1 MVQRENALLIDLTPE
16 QEEIV
21 ATIKKFVDTEIIPVA
36 SDLDHADEYP
46 HAIVEKMKELGLF
59 GATIPVEYGGIGLDY
74 LTYAMVCEEL
84 ARGWMSI
91 PGLINSHLIMAYIVR
106 TFGTEAQKKKWLPEF
121 AAGTKRGGLALSEAD
136 AGSDVQAIRTTA
148 RREGDRYIINGSKMW
163 ITNARHGNTFALM
176 AKTDVKTDPPHKGM
190 SMFIIEKGHPGFEVS
205 RDIKKLGYRGLKTCE
220 LVFNDFEVPAENLVG
235 DKEGAGFQYVMAAL
249 ETGRINVAARGLGV
263 ARAAFEHAISYAQ
276 NRKTFGVP
284 IAQHQLIQEKLADM
298 ATKIEAAR
306 LLTYSAAKAKDRGQR
321 VDLEAGMAKLFAT
334 ELAMEASTES
344 MRIHGA
350 YGYTEEFPIERYFR
364 DSPLL
369 LIGEG
374 TNEIQKI
381 VIARQLLKRY
391 PA

>member
-1 MVQRENALLIDLTPE
+1 VLIELTPE

-21 ATIKKFVDTEIIPVA
+21 GTIRKFVDNEIAPVA

-74 LTYAMVCEEL
+74 LTYAMVVEEL

-91 PGLINSHLIMAYIVR
+91 PGLINSHLIMAYIVK
-106 TFGTEAQKKKWLPEF
+106 TFGTDAQKRQWLPAF
-121 AAGTKRGGLALSEAD
+121 AAGEKRGGLALSEAD

-148 RREGDRYIINGSKMW
+148 QRTGDHYLINGTKMW
-163 ITNARHGNTFALM
+163 ITNARYGNTFALL
-176 AKTDVKTDPPHKGM
+176 ARTDTDADPPYRGM
-190 SMFIIEKGHPGFEVS
+190 SMFIIEKGHPGFRVS
-205 RDIKKLGYRGLKTCE
+205 RDIKKLGYKGLKTCE
-220 LVFNDFEVPAENLVG
+220 LVFENFEVPAENLVSG
-235 DKEGAGFQYVMAAL
+235 QEGGGFRFVMSAL

-263 ARAAFEHAISYAQ
+263 AQASLEASLRYAQ
-276 NRKTFGVP
+276 QRRTFGVP
-284 IAQHQLIQEKLADM
+284 IAEHQLIQEKLADM
-298 ATKIEAAR
+298 ATKLEAAR
-306 LLTYSAAKAKDRGQR
+306 MLTYSAAKAKDAGRR
-321 VDLEAGMAKLFAT
+321 VDMEAGMAKLFAT
-334 ELAMEASTES
+334 ELAMDASLEA
-344 MRIHGA
+344 MRIHGG

-374 TNEIQKI
+374 TNEIQKL
-381 VIARQLLKRY
+381 VIARQLLKRF

>member
-1 MVQRENALLIDLTPE
+1 MLIDLTPE

-21 ATIKKFVDTEIIPVA
+21 ATIRKFVDTEIIPVA

-46 HAIVEKMKELGLF
+46 HKIVEQMKELGLF
-59 GATIPVEYGGIGLDY
+59 GATIPTEYGGIGVDY
-74 LTYAMVCEEL
+74 LTYAMIVEEL

-91 PGLINSHLIMAYIVR
+91 PGLINSHLIMAYIVK
-106 TFGTEAQKKKWLPEF
+106 TFGTDDQKKKWLPAF
-121 AAGTKRGGLALSEAD
+121 ASGEKRGGLALSEAD

-148 RREGDRYIINGSKMW
+148 RREGDVYVINGSKMW
-163 ITNARHGNTFALM
+163 ITNARYGNTFALM
-176 AKTDVKTDPPHKGM
+176 TKTDVDADPPHRGM
-190 SMFIIEKGHPGFEVS
+190 SMFIIEKGHPGFQVS

-220 LVFNDFEVPAENLVG
+220 LVFDNFEVPAENLVG
-235 DKEGAGFQYVMAAL
+235 GVEGAGFRFVMDAL

-263 ARAAFEHAISYAQ
+263 ARASFEHAISYAQ
-276 NRKTFGVP
+276 HRKTFGVP

-298 ATKIEAAR
+298 ATKLEAAR
-306 LLTYSAAKAKDRGQR
+306 LLTYSAAKAKDQGQR

-334 ELAMEASTES
+334 ELAMEASTEA

>member
-1 MVQRENALLIDLTPE
+1 MLIDLTPE

-21 ATIKKFVDTEIIPVA
+21 GTIRKFVDVEIIPVA
-36 SDLDHADEYP
+36 SELDHADEYP

-59 GATIPVEYGGIGLDY
+59 GATIPTDYGGIGLDY

-91 PGLINSHLIMAYIVR
+91 PGLINSHLIMAYIVK
-106 TFGTEAQKKKWLPEF
+106 TFGTEAQKKKWLPVF
-121 AAGTKRGGLALSEAD
+121 ASGEKRGGLALSEAD

-148 RREGDRYIINGSKMW
+148 RREGDKYIINGAKMW

-176 AKTDVKTDPPHKGM
+176 AKTDPDTDPPYRGM
-190 SMFIIEKGHPGFEVS
+190 SMFIIEKGHPGFQVS

-220 LVFNDFEVPAENLVG
+220 LVFDNFEIPAENLIG
-235 DKEGAGFQYVMAAL
+235 EKEGAGFRYVMDAL
-249 ETGRINVAARGLGV
+249 ETGRINVAARGIGV
-263 ARAAFEHAISYAQ
+263 ARACFEHSISYAQ

-284 IAQHQLIQEKLADM
+284 IAEHQLIQEKLADM
-298 ATKIEAAR
+298 ATKLEAAR

-334 ELAMEASTES
+334 ELAMEASIEA

>member
-1 MVQRENALLIDLTPE
+1 MLIDLTPE

-21 ATIKKFVDTEIIPVA
+21 GTIRKFVEAEIIPVA
-36 SDLDHADEYP
+36 SELDHADEYP
-46 HAIVEKMKELGLF
+46 HAIVEKMKEMGLF
-59 GATIPVEYGGIGLDY
+59 GATIPTEYGGIGLDY
-74 LTYAMVCEEL
+74 LTYAMICEEL
-84 ARGWMSI
+84 ARGWMSV
-91 PGLINSHLIMAYIVR
+91 PGLINSHLIMAYIVK
-106 TFGTEAQKKKWLPEF
+106 TYGTDDQKKKWLPDF
-121 AAGTKRGGLALSEAD
+121 ASGEKRGGLALSEAD

-148 RREGDRYIINGSKMW
+148 RREGDVYLVNGAKMW
-163 ITNARHGNTFALM
+163 ITNARYGNTFALM
-176 AKTDVKTDPPHKGM
+176 AKTDPDTDPPYRGM
-190 SMFIIEKGHPGFEVS
+190 SMFIIEKGHPGFQVS

-220 LVFNDFEVPAENLVG
+220 LVFEDFEVPAENLIG
-235 DKEGAGFQYVMAAL
+235 GKEGAGFRFVMDAL

-263 ARAAFEHAISYAQ
+263 ARAAFEHSIAYAQ

-334 ELAMEASTES
+334 ELAMEASIEA

-350 YGYTEEFPIERYFR
+350 YGYTEDCPIERYFR
-364 DSPLL
+364 DAPLL

>member
-1 MVQRENALLIDLTPE
+1 MLIDLTPE

-21 ATIKKFVDTEIIPVA
+21 ATIRKFVDTEIIPVA
-36 SDLDHADEYP
+36 SELDHNDEYP
-46 HAIVEKMKELGLF
+46 HDIVAKMKELGLF

-91 PGLINSHLIMAYIVR
+91 PGLINSHLIMAYIVKN
-106 TFGTEAQKKKWLPEF
+106 FGSEAQKKKWLPDF
-121 AAGTKRGGLALSEAD
+121 ASGEKRGGLALSEAD

-148 RREGDRYIINGSKMW
+148 RREGDHYIINGTKMW

-176 AKTDVKTDPPHKGM
+176 AKTDSNTDPPHKGM

-220 LVFNDFEVPAENLVG
+220 LVFNDFPVPVENLIG
-235 DKEGAGFQYVMAAL
+235 DKEGAGFRYVMGAL
-249 ETGRINVAARGLGV
+249 ETGRINVAARGLGL

-298 ATKIEAAR
+298 ATKLEAAR
-306 LLTYSAAKAKDRGQR
+306 LLTYSAARAKDRGQR

-364 DSPLL
+364 DAPLL

>member
-1 MVQRENALLIDLTPE
+1 MLIELTPE

-21 ATIKKFVDTEIIPVA
+21 GTIRKFVDNEIAPVA

-74 LTYAMVCEEL
+74 LTYAMVVEEL

-106 TFGTEAQKKKWLPEF
+106 TFGTEEQKKHWLPAF
-121 AAGTKRGGLALSEAD
+121 AAGEKRGGLALSEAD

-148 RREGDRYIINGSKMW
+148 KRVGDHYVINGTKMW
-163 ITNARHGNTFALM
+163 ITNARYGNTFALL
-176 AKTDVKTDPPHKGM
+176 ARTDTDADPPHRGM
-190 SMFIIEKGHPGFEVS
+190 SMFIIEKGHPGFRVS
-205 RDIKKLGYRGLKTCE
+205 RDIKKLGYKGLKTCE
-220 LVFNDFEVPAENLVG
+220 LVFEDFEVPLENLVSG
-235 DKEGAGFQYVMAAL
+235 QEGGGFRYVMSAL

-263 ARAAFEHAISYAQ
+263 ARASLEASLRYAQ
-276 NRKTFGVP
+276 QRRTFGVP
-284 IAQHQLIQEKLADM
+284 IAEHQLIQEKLADM
-298 ATKIEAAR
+298 ATKLEAAR
-306 LLTYSAAKAKDRGQR
+306 MLTYSAAKAKDAGRR
-321 VDLEAGMAKLFAT
+321 VDMEAGMAKLFAT
-334 ELAMEASTES
+334 ELAMDASLEA
-344 MRIHGA
+344 MRIHGG

-374 TNEIQKI
+374 TNEIQKL
-381 VIARQLLKRY
+381 VIARQLLKRF

>member
-1 MVQRENALLIDLTPE
+1 MLIDLTPE

-21 ATIKKFVDTEIIPVA
+21 ATIRKFVDTEIIPVA

-46 HAIVEKMKELGLF
+46 HKIVEQMKELGLF
-59 GATIPVEYGGIGLDY
+59 GATIPSEYGGIGVDY
-74 LTYAMVCEEL
+74 LTYAMIVEEL

-91 PGLINSHLIMAYIVR
+91 PGLINSHLIMAYIVK
-106 TFGTEAQKKKWLPEF
+106 TFGTDAQKKKWLPAF
-121 AAGTKRGGLALSEAD
+121 ATGEKRGGLALSEAD

-148 RREGDRYIINGSKMW
+148 RREGDVYVINGSKMW
-163 ITNARHGNTFALM
+163 ITNARYGNTFALM
-176 AKTDVKTDPPHKGM
+176 TKTDVDADPPHRGM
-190 SMFIIEKGHPGFEVS
+190 SMFIIEKGHPGFRVS

-220 LVFNDFEVPAENLVG
+220 LVFEDFEVPAENLVG
-235 DKEGAGFQYVMAAL
+235 GKEGAGFRFVMDAL

-263 ARAAFEHAISYAQ
+263 ARASFEHAISYAQ

-298 ATKIEAAR
+298 ATKLEAAR
-306 LLTYSAAKAKDRGQR
+306 LLTYSAAKAKDQGQR

-334 ELAMEASTES
+334 ELAMEASTEA

-364 DSPLL
+364 DAPLL

>member
-1 MVQRENALLIDLTPE
+1 MLIDLTPE

-21 ATIKKFVDTEIIPVA
+21 GTIRKFVEAEIIPVA
-36 SDLDHADEYP
+36 SELDHADEYP

-59 GATIPVEYGGIGLDY
+59 GATIPTEYGGIGLDY
-74 LTYAMVCEEL
+74 LTYAMICEEL
-84 ARGWMSI
+84 ARGWMSV
-91 PGLINSHLIMAYIVR
+91 PGLINSHLIMAYIVK
-106 TFGTEAQKKKWLPEF
+106 TYGTDDQKKRWLPDF
-121 AAGTKRGGLALSEAD
+121 ASGEKRGGLALSEAD

-148 RREGDRYIINGSKMW
+148 RREGDVYLVNGAKMW
-163 ITNARHGNTFALM
+163 ITNARYGNTFALM
-176 AKTDVKTDPPHKGM
+176 AKTDPDTDPPYRGM
-190 SMFIIEKGHPGFEVS
+190 SMFIIEKGHPGFQVS

-220 LVFNDFEVPAENLVG
+220 LVFEDFEVPAENLIG
-235 DKEGAGFQYVMAAL
+235 GKEGAGFRFVMDAL

-263 ARAAFEHAISYAQ
+263 ARAAFEHSIAYAQ

-334 ELAMEASTES
+334 ELAMEASLEA

-364 DSPLL
+364 DAPLL

>member
-1 MVQRENALLIDLTPE
+1 MLIDLTPE

-21 ATIKKFVDTEIIPVA
+21 ATIRKFVDTEIVPVA

-46 HAIVEKMKELGLF
+46 HAIVEQMKELGLF
-59 GATIPVEYGGIGLDY
+59 GATIPTEYGGIGVDY
-74 LTYAMVCEEL
+74 LTYAMIVEEL

-91 PGLINSHLIMAYIVR
+91 PGLINSHLIMAYIVK
-106 TFGTEAQKKKWLPEF
+106 TFGTDDQKKKWLPAF
-121 AAGTKRGGLALSEAD
+121 ASGEKRGGLALSEAD

-148 RREGDRYIINGSKMW
+148 RREGDVYLINGSKMW
-163 ITNARHGNTFALM
+163 ITNARYGNTFALM
-176 AKTDVKTDPPHKGM
+176 AKTDVDADPRHRGM
-190 SMFIIEKGHPGFEVS
+190 SMFIIEKGHPGFRVS

-220 LVFNDFEVPAENLVG
+220 LVFEDFEVPAENLVG
-235 DKEGAGFQYVMAAL
+235 GKEGAGFRYVMDAL

-263 ARAAFEHAISYAQ
+263 ARASFEHAISYAQ
-276 NRKTFGVP
+276 HRKTFGVP

-298 ATKIEAAR
+298 ATKLEAAR
-306 LLTYSAAKAKDRGQR
+306 LLTYSAAKAKDQGQR

-334 ELAMEASTES
+334 ELAMEASTEA